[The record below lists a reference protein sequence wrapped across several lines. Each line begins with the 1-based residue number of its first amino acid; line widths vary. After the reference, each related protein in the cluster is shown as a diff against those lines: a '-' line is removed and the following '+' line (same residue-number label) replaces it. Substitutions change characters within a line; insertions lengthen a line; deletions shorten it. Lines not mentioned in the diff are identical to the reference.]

1 MSGGVDSSVAAFLL
15 KEQGYEVSGVTM
27 CLGVAAEESGKTK
40 CCGPRE
46 IEDARRVC
54 RMLDINHYVMDFSRD
69 LEEQVVA
76 PFIEEYSRGR
86 TPNPCVECNRHI
98 KFGTL
103 LDKASALG
111 FDFIATGHYAGIERK
126 GGKSFLKRPRDRKKD
141 QTYFLYAVK
150 REALDRFVFPLAG
163 LTKDAVREIARK
175 KILPVSDKPESQD
188 ICFIPEEGYGAFFR
202 ARSIGV
208 KPGEIVDKRGNVL
221 GKHEGIAFYTI
232 GQRARLG
239 GRPGEPLFVLSL
251 DPGKDLVIVGE
262 KKNLQAAGLI
272 ADRINLLVDDLPPKA
287 VAKIRYAHSG
297 ASCRTFL
304 ENGRLR
310 ILFDEPQEAVTPG
323 QSVVLYA
330 GEIVL
335 GGGIISEAIHA
346 NHR

>member
-150 REALDRFVFPLAG
+150 REALDRFVFPLPA
-163 LTKDAVREIARK
+163 
-175 KILPVSDKPESQD
+175 
-188 ICFIPEEGYGAFFR
+188 
-202 ARSIGV
+202 
-208 KPGEIVDKRGNVL
+208 
-221 GKHEGIAFYTI
+221 
-232 GQRARLG
+232 
-239 GRPGEPLFVLSL
+239 
-251 DPGKDLVIVGE
+251 
-262 KKNLQAAGLI
+262 
-272 ADRINLLVDDLPPKA
+272 
-287 VAKIRYAHSG
+287 
-297 ASCRTFL
+297 
-304 ENGRLR
+304 
-310 ILFDEPQEAVTPG
+310 
-323 QSVVLYA
+323 
-330 GEIVL
+330 
-335 GGGIISEAIHA
+335 
-346 NHR
+346 